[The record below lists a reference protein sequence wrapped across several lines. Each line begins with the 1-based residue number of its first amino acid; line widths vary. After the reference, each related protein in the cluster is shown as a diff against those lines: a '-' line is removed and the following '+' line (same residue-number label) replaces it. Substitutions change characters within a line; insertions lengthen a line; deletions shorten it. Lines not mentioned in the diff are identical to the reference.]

1 MQTEA
6 SRLKEEGRI
15 INKDRKSIIR
25 KIGLIFLGVV
35 LTLTFFSKTI
45 NSFLLPEVE
54 CAAPVSGY
62 LSWTVY
68 SSGEARAVDRVK
80 VFAHG
85 NWSVKDVMVD
95 TSYEVTKG
103 FDLAVIDEEDIK
115 LSVMALEVELLRM
128 KNELESYKNAYEE
141 IDISAYEEDVQLA
154 GRQVQREEENYLS
167 VKELYESGAES
178 YRNLKDAETRLE
190 DAKAAYGRKIA
201 ALNKEKE
208 KNAKLKDEYD
218 RNIRLKEMEIE
229 LKTLEYQRLTADMP
243 EGGIIKSPIDGV
255 VRSVNVEKGSEC
267 MPGQTMFEL
276 TAKDSQ
282 FTVQFKLNA
291 EKAELL
297 KEGNRVELEMEGDRD
312 AQLYGYVL
320 RKEILQGERMYLY
333 TSNIVSSDQLSRIQ
347 DGQTVKVSS
356 NKGSE
361 AFHFIVPNS
370 SIIELGDRYFVFVL
384 KKRDGI
390 LGEEY
395 YVSRQEVRLL
405 ERDAL
410 RSAISSLESGVQV
423 VTFSSKVLEDGMQV
437 RLSE

>member
-1 MQTEA
+1 MQTEV
-6 SRLKEEGRI
+6 SQLKDEGRI
-15 INKDRKSIIR
+15 INKDRKSVIR

-35 LTLTFFSKTI
+35 LALTFFSKTI

-80 VFAHG
+80 IYAHG
-85 NWSVKDVMVD
+85 NWRVKDVMVD

-115 LSVMALEVELLRM
+115 LSVMGLEVQLLRM
-128 KNELESYKNAYEE
+128 KNELESYKNAYKE
-141 IDISAYEEDVQLA
+141 IDISAYEQDVQQA
-154 GRQVQREEENYLS
+154 GRQVEREEENYMS
-167 VKELYESGAES
+167 VKVLYESGAES

-190 DAKAAYGRKIA
+190 DAKGAYSRKLAAID
-201 ALNKEKE
+201 KEKE
-208 KNAKLKDEYD
+208 KNEKLKDEYD

-229 LKTLEYQRLTADMP
+229 LRTLEYQRLTAEMP
-243 EGGIIKSPIDGV
+243 AGGIIKSPIDGV

-267 MPGQTMFEL
+267 APGQVMFEL

-282 FTVQFKLNA
+282 FSIQFKLNA

-297 KEGNRVELEMEGDRD
+297 KEGDRVELEMEGGRD
-312 AQLYGYVL
+312 GKLYGYVL
-320 RKEILQGERMYLY
+320 RKEFLQSERMYLY

-347 DGQTVKVSS
+347 DGQSVKVSS

-361 AFHFIVPNS
+361 AFRFIVPNS
-370 SIIELGDRYFVFVL
+370 SIIELSDRYYVFIL
-384 KKRDGI
+384 KKQYGV

-395 YVSRQEVRLL
+395 YVSRQEVRLV

-410 RSAISSLESGVQV
+410 RSAISSLDSGAQV